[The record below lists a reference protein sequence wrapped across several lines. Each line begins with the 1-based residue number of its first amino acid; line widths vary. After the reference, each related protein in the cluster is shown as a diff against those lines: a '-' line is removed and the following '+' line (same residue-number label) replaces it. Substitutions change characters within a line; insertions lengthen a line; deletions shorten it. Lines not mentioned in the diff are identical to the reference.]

1 MSRIAVEVVPE
12 GLETSAEIGNG
23 KDLNPVLDDV
33 RNALAAVADALLDG
47 EAAVE
52 LAAEASFAGIACV
65 DSARL
70 LVSDGPDWRY
80 ANGQT
85 DLPLDLAGALNEAR
99 KSSEVSAFPCIGM
112 LVPVSP
118 GAVAVLPPSATVP
131 PTRWPAL
138 QILAAGVRLA
148 LASAAQSRGKLD
160 ALEEIRGL
168 QDIAIRILSAG
179 DLSDILFA
187 ISQETKRLLRADI
200 CGVFLRDGDEMV
212 MRDCIGNL
220 TRNIAKIR
228 LLRGQGLAGRVFQTG
243 RHCIVG
249 DYLTSDAV
257 SQEYAE
263 LVRAERIRSALGAPL
278 TVDGDLIGVLE
289 VWRRRK
295 STFTEA
301 DVRRLLTLSTLT
313 SIAIHNAKLFE
324 SQKNALEQLTQVNE
338 RLRQQNDIIRQ
349 SAAINGEVIQGLVDG
364 GGLSAIARV
373 VARYAGAEVAF
384 LNAEF
389 EPLGDLS
396 LPPWCAASMQRIMSA
411 IQEGADAQGGGT
423 RTVQVDSHWLAIRA
437 AIAGRDRIGWL
448 CARSSK
454 PPDELHEIAIGQ
466 AAMAVA
472 LHHAEQRAAAHA
484 RTHTIDG
491 VAWDLL
497 EGREQARAAAAAGA
511 RQLQIDLSGPLRVLH
526 LVCVERSAGN
536 ERMPT
541 VEVESRRGF
550 ARQIA
555 EGVLDRLHVL
565 RLVSAR
571 GNLIVAVVVASDVEN
586 LKEMIKS
593 VDNSISRSV
602 PGLRTSWGISSKC
615 RGAKELHTAHRE
627 AASALI
633 LANKL
638 GQARNIA
645 IYDQLGIVGLLLKVR
660 NDIDLET
667 YVADTLGKVLA
678 YDSGHHGVLTK
689 TVRTYFECNCS
700 QKLTAQ
706 MLHVHE
712 KTVRY
717 RLGRFEALSKLDL
730 GRHEDR
736 LRVDLAL
743 SMEAITPEAHSAGDK
758 SAAL

>member
-131 PTRWPAL
+131 PGRWPAL

-257 SQEYAE
+257 SQE
-263 LVRAERIRSALGAPL
+263 
-278 TVDGDLIGVLE
+278 
-289 VWRRRK
+289 
-295 STFTEA
+295 
-301 DVRRLLTLSTLT
+301 
-313 SIAIHNAKLFE
+313 
-324 SQKNALEQLTQVNE
+324 
-338 RLRQQNDIIRQ
+338 
-349 SAAINGEVIQGLVDG
+349 
-364 GGLSAIARV
+364 
-373 VARYAGAEVAF
+373 
-384 LNAEF
+384 
-389 EPLGDLS
+389 
-396 LPPWCAASMQRIMSA
+396 
-411 IQEGADAQGGGT
+411 
-423 RTVQVDSHWLAIRA
+423 
-437 AIAGRDRIGWL
+437 
-448 CARSSK
+448 
-454 PPDELHEIAIGQ
+454 
-466 AAMAVA
+466 
-472 LHHAEQRAAAHA
+472 
-484 RTHTIDG
+484 
-491 VAWDLL
+491 
-497 EGREQARAAAAAGA
+497 
-511 RQLQIDLSGPLRVLH
+511 
-526 LVCVERSAGN
+526 
-536 ERMPT
+536 
-541 VEVESRRGF
+541 
-550 ARQIA
+550 
-555 EGVLDRLHVL
+555 
-565 RLVSAR
+565 
-571 GNLIVAVVVASDVEN
+571 
-586 LKEMIKS
+586 
-593 VDNSISRSV
+593 
-602 PGLRTSWGISSKC
+602 
-615 RGAKELHTAHRE
+615 
-627 AASALI
+627 
-633 LANKL
+633 
-638 GQARNIA
+638 
-645 IYDQLGIVGLLLKVR
+645 
-660 NDIDLET
+660 
-667 YVADTLGKVLA
+667 
-678 YDSGHHGVLTK
+678 
-689 TVRTYFECNCS
+689 
-700 QKLTAQ
+700 
-706 MLHVHE
+706 
-712 KTVRY
+712 
-717 RLGRFEALSKLDL
+717 
-730 GRHEDR
+730 
-736 LRVDLAL
+736 
-743 SMEAITPEAHSAGDK
+743 
-758 SAAL
+758 